1 MIGCDCEVC
10 RSADPHDQRLRS
22 SVWLQTENLSVVID
36 TGPDF
41 RTQMLRHEV
50 KRLDAVLFT
59 HEHKD
64 HVAGLDDIRAYNHL
78 QQQAIPV
85 YAERRVHRA
94 LRREFAYIFAR
105 FKYPGVPE
113 VKAETISGKP
123 FAIGS
128 TEFVPVR
135 GYHYKLPVFGYRMAN
150 MAYVVDLN
158 RIDEKEKKKLYGL
171 DHLVVTALRKT
182 PHLSHF
188 SLSDA
193 LALIA
198 EVKPRQAWL
207 THISHMLGRHEA
219 VSAELPANVHLAYDG
234 LVIESAC

>member
-1 MIGCDCEVC
+1 MIGCECEVC
-10 RSADPHDQRLRS
+10 RSDNPRDQRLRS
-22 SVWLQTENLSVVID
+22 SVWIQSEGHSIVID

-41 RTQMLRHEV
+41 RTQMLRYGV

-78 QQQAIPV
+78 QQMPIPV

-94 LRREFAYIFAR
+94 LRKEFAYIFAR
-105 FKYPGVPE
+105 FKYPGVPD
-113 VKAETISGKP
+113 VKPETISGKP
-123 FAIGS
+123 FNIG
-128 TEFVPVR
+128 PLHIDPIR
-135 GYHYKLPVFGYRMAN
+135 GYHYKLPVYGFRFGRMA
-150 MAYVVDLN
+150 YIVDLN
-158 RIDEKEKKKLYGL
+158 LIDEKEKKKLYDL

-193 LALIA
+193 LALIN
-198 EVKPRQAWL
+198 EVKPRHAWL
-207 THISHMLGRHEA
+207 THISHMLGLYD
-219 VSAELPANVHLAYDG
+219 VVVGELPENVHLAYDG
-234 LVIESAC
+234 LTIESV